1 MGKPA
6 SKPQLSLLSG
16 KVYDDWGGL
25 PQSHW
30 AYGFFEQIYQALDDG
45 QFADLYE
52 SGGRQPVSPR
62 LLVCITLLQY
72 MQRVSDREAVERSID
87 SRSWRI
93 ALGIE
98 PGYEGFHPTVLC
110 YFRKR
115 LLVHGQARLVFET
128 VLERVQALGL
138 LKGHTKVRVDATKLI
153 ADVAVL
159 SRADMIREAIRKV
172 VCSLAQLRPTLREQR
187 AEFAGLYEK
196 YHQECWLG
204 GAGYSNDDLRELA
217 RDAKLLLRLCGPYPA
232 AGKQTLV
239 QILDENFRFVGDEPE
254 PKPREELAPDHIVTP
269 HEPDAE
275 VGRDD
280 TQIWTGDKVHVVETV
295 TDAGPGFVVDVIVTG
310 PRVPDA
316 NLLPTI
322 ADRAAEVLPDAE
334 VLLADGGYAS
344 AANSQH
350 AAGAGL
356 DLVSPPRQETH
367 RSTIPAGEFV
377 LDFERQ
383 VARCPEGHE
392 SNRWRLGKR
401 LYIKFPRGVCA
412 ACPRRGECTT
422 SPTEPR
428 TLTLSPQ
435 YEQLLRDRARA
446 QTDEFA
452 EQYRQRAG
460 VEATISELVHCCG
473 LRRSRYR
480 TKPKRELHAL
490 LANAALNVRRM
501 FRVLAAKD
509 GPEPQAESTFSRLRR
524 ALTAAFHSRPAPL
537 CVALAA
543 T

>member
-1 MGKPA
+1 MGKPT

-16 KVYDDWGGL
+16 SVFDDWGGL
-25 PQSHW
+25 PERHW
-30 AYGFFEQIYQALDDG
+30 AYRFFEHVYQALDDA

-72 MQRVSDREAVERSID
+72 IQRVSDREAVERSID

-128 VLERVQALGL
+128 VLQRVQALGL

-159 SRADMIREAIRKV
+159 SRADMIREAIRVV
-172 VCSLAQLRPTLREQR
+172 VCSLATLRPKLREQR
-187 AEFAGLYEK
+187 VEFAGLYDK
-196 YHQECWLG
+196 YHEECWLG

-232 AGKQTLV
+232 AGNATLA

-316 NLLPTI
+316 NLLPTL
-322 ADRAAEVLPDAE
+322 ADQVAEVLPAAD

-344 AANSQH
+344 AAHSQPA
-350 AAGAGL
+350 AAGDAPGHDPGRRVRVGL
-356 DLVSPPRQETH
+356 RAPGGAL
-367 RSTIPAGEFV
+367 
-377 LDFERQ
+377 
-383 VARCPEGHE
+383 
-392 SNRWRLGKR
+392 
-401 LYIKFPRGVCA
+401 
-412 ACPRRGECTT
+412 PRR
-422 SPTEPR
+422 S
-428 TLTLSPQ
+428 SQ
-435 YEQLLRDRARA
+435 Q
-446 QTDEFA
+446 
-452 EQYRQRAG
+452 
-460 VEATISELVHCCG
+460 S
-473 LRRSRYR
+473 
-480 TKPKRELHAL
+480 
-490 LANAALNVRRM
+490 
-501 FRVLAAKD
+501 LAAR
-509 GPEPQAESTFSRLRR
+509 QAPVCQVPARR
-524 ALTAAFHSRPAPL
+524 VRGLPA
-537 CVALAA
+537 
-543 T
+543 TR

>member
-1 MGKPA
+1 MGKPK
-6 SKPQLSLLSG
+6 SKPQMSLLAG
-16 KVYDDWGGL
+16 GMYDDWGGL
-25 PQSHW
+25 PESHW
-30 AYGFFEQIYQALDDG
+30 SYRFYEHVYQALDDG
-45 QFADLYE
+45 QFAELYE
-52 SGGRQPVSPR
+52 PGGRQPISPR

-93 ALGIE
+93 GLGIE

-115 LLVHGQARLVFET
+115 LLAHGQARLVFET

-153 ADVAVL
+153 ADVAAL
-159 SRADMIREAIRKV
+159 SRADMIREAIRVV
-172 VCSLAQLRPTLREQR
+172 VCSLAELRPKLREQR

-204 GAGYSNDDLRELA
+204 GASYSNDDLRELA

-232 AGKQTLV
+232 EGKATLA

-254 PKPREELAPDHIVTP
+254 PKPQAEIPRGHIVTP

-275 VGRDD
+275 VGKDD

-295 TDAGPGFVVDVIVTG
+295 PDDGPGFVVDVIVTG

-316 NLLPTI
+316 NMLPEI
-322 ADRAAEVLPDAE
+322 ANRVAEVLPDAD

-344 AANSQH
+344 AANSLH

-367 RSTIPAGEFV
+367 RGTIPAGEFV

-383 VARCPEGHE
+383 VARCPEGHG
-392 SNRWRLGKR
+392 SNRWRVGKR
-401 LYIKFPRGVCA
+401 LYIKFPRSVCA
-412 ACPRRGECTT
+412 ACPRRSECTT

-452 EQYRQRAG
+452 EQYHQRAG

-490 LANAALNVRRM
+490 LANAALNVRRV
-501 FRVLAAKD
+501 FRALAAKD
-509 GPEPQAESTFSRLRR
+509 GLEQQAEGAFSRLRR
-524 ALTAAFHSRPAPL
+524 ALTTALQSRLAPL
-537 CVALAA
+537 GAVLA
-543 T
+543 TT

>member
-1 MGKPA
+1 MGKPK
-6 SKPQLSLLSG
+6 SKPQMSLLSG
-16 KVYDDWGGL
+16 RVYDDWGGL
-25 PQSHW
+25 PESHW
-30 AYGFFEQIYQALDDG
+30 SYRFFEHIYQALDDA

-87 SRSWRI
+87 CRSWRI
-93 ALGIE
+93 ALGIAV
-98 PGYEGFHPTVLC
+98 GYEGFHPTVLC

-115 LLVHGQARLVFET
+115 LLVHGQARRVFDT
-128 VLERVQALGL
+128 VLERLQDLGL

-159 SRADMIREAIRKV
+159 SRADMIREAIRVV
-172 VCSLAQLRPTLREQR
+172 VCSLAKLRPKLREQR
-187 AEFAGLYEK
+187 AEFARLYEK

-204 GAGYSNDDLRELA
+204 GASYSNDDLRELA
-217 RDAKLLLRLCGPYPA
+217 RDAKLLLRLCGPYQA
-232 AGKQTLV
+232 AGKPTLA

-254 PKPREELAPDHIVTP
+254 PIPREEIAPGHIVTP

-275 VGRDD
+275 VGKDD

-322 ADRAAEVLPDAE
+322 ADRVAAVLPEADL
-334 VLLADGGYAS
+334 LLADGVYAS

-356 DLVSPPRQETH
+356 DLVSPPRRETH
-367 RSTIPAGEFV
+367 RGTIPAGEFV

-383 VARCPEGHE
+383 VARCPEGHH

-412 ACPRRGECTT
+412 AC
-422 SPTEPR
+422 S
-428 TLTLSPQ
+428 
-435 YEQLLRDRARA
+435 
-446 QTDEFA
+446 
-452 EQYRQRAG
+452 
-460 VEATISELVHCCG
+460 
-473 LRRSRYR
+473 RRS
-480 TKPKRELHAL
+480 
-490 LANAALNVRRM
+490 
-501 FRVLAAKD
+501 
-509 GPEPQAESTFSRLRR
+509 
-524 ALTAAFHSRPAPL
+524 
-537 CVALAA
+537 
-543 T
+543 

>member
-1 MGKPA
+1 
-6 SKPQLSLLSG
+6 
-16 KVYDDWGGL
+16 
-25 PQSHW
+25 
-30 AYGFFEQIYQALDDG
+30 
-45 QFADLYE
+45 
-52 SGGRQPVSPR
+52 
-62 LLVCITLLQY
+62 
-72 MQRVSDREAVERSID
+72 
-87 SRSWRI
+87 
-93 ALGIE
+93 
-98 PGYEGFHPTVLC
+98 
-110 YFRKR
+110 
-115 LLVHGQARLVFET
+115 
-128 VLERVQALGL
+128 
-138 LKGHTKVRVDATKLI
+138 
-153 ADVAVL
+153 
-159 SRADMIREAIRKV
+159 
-172 VCSLAQLRPTLREQR
+172 
-187 AEFAGLYEK
+187 
-196 YHQECWLG
+196 
-204 GAGYSNDDLRELA
+204 
-217 RDAKLLLRLCGPYPA
+217 
-232 AGKQTLV
+232 
-239 QILDENFRFVGDEPE
+239 LDENFRFVGDEPE
-254 PKPREELAPDHIVTP
+254 PKSRDEIAPGHIATP

-275 VGRDD
+275 VGKDD
-280 TQIWTGDKVHVVETV
+280 TQIWTGDKVHVVETI

-316 NLLPTI
+316 KLLPTI
-322 ADRAAEVLPDAE
+322 ADRVAEVLPAAD

-356 DLVSPPRQETH
+356 DLISPPRQETP
-367 RSTIPAGEFV
+367 RDTLPASEFV

-383 VARCPEGHE
+383 VARCPAGHE

-452 EQYRQRAG
+452 AQYRQRAG

-480 TKPKRELHAL
+480 TKHKRELHAL

-501 FRVLAAKD
+501 FGALAAKD
-509 GPEPQAESTFSRLRR
+509 GPKQQAEGVVSRLRR
-524 ALTAAFHSRPAPL
+524 ALERALSGFEAPTGQVL
-537 CVALAA
+537 GA